1 MFKKLKKKIFLSLFI
16 VPTIFL
22 ILISIV
28 LISSLYFLYSND
40 FRNNFSTNTKL
51 CAERIKLQL
60 ELLSSEAFSFADNVN
75 SYDTESYAMQLDQ
88 IYNSHEMI
96 IGAYF
101 YQNGMI
107 YNSTNLGE
115 VKTYEK
121 VIKDPE
127 VINFYNTNQI
137 SSFAIRTQG
146 LPNTHG
152 FVPYSPELGQ
162 LSFLV
167 KTKNNSLLIIDFD
180 TSTIYDTII
189 NFDSYQYFNNY
200 KAVIVSESGTVLAN
214 YNTEYDHLEFIKSE
228 QIKKKGKNYTIA
240 TTIENDSLP
249 LYLFVSVPTINIEK
263 SLILTEIGILTSDIL
278 IIFILLLLSNV
289 FAKRKETQL
298 IKLKTSMKED
308 ISDLPTF

>member
-115 VKTYEK
+115 VKTYEE
-121 VIKDPE
+121 VIKR
-127 VINFYNTNQI
+127 
-137 SSFAIRTQG
+137 SR
-146 LPNTHG
+146 
-152 FVPYSPELGQ
+152 
-162 LSFLV
+162 
-167 KTKNNSLLIIDFD
+167 
-180 TSTIYDTII
+180 
-189 NFDSYQYFNNY
+189 SY
-200 KAVIVSESGTVLAN
+200 
-214 YNTEYDHLEFIKSE
+214 
-228 QIKKKGKNYTIA
+228 
-240 TTIENDSLP
+240 
-249 LYLFVSVPTINIEK
+249 
-263 SLILTEIGILTSDIL
+263 
-278 IIFILLLLSNV
+278 
-289 FAKRKETQL
+289 
-298 IKLKTSMKED
+298 
-308 ISDLPTF
+308 